1 MKSGA
6 VCPQVRHSNVYNSIW
21 LQLEEEYQRKIA
33 AVNER
38 ERALTESMKS
48 EYECVQRETYNQ
60 RQQLLNQ
67 TEQLRLRENELREE
81 RENTA
86 R

>member
-1 MKSGA
+1 
-6 VCPQVRHSNVYNSIW
+6 
-21 LQLEEEYQRKIA
+21 
-33 AVNER
+33 
-38 ERALTESMKS
+38 MKS

>member
-1 MKSGA
+1 MS
-6 VCPQVRHSNVYNSIW
+6 
-21 LQLEEEYQRKIA
+21 